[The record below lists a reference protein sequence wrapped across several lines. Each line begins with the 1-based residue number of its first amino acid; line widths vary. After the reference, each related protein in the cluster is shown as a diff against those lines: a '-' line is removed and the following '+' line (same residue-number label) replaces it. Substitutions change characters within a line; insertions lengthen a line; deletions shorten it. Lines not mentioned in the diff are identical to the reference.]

1 MNARLPTSLT
11 STDPLPTDW
20 VTRLF
25 DRMLVCFGKRFTD
38 QWASPDPEK
47 LVGYWAERLGGFS
60 AAELKRGVEAMEK
73 MDYPPTLPQFIKL
86 CRPPIDPLA
95 AYYEAVEGVTARERG
110 EVGNWSHPAIF
121 WASVAVGAYDLKGS
135 TYSQI
140 KQRWENALQAEID
153 KGLWVDIPEPLIA
166 LPAPSRRETDRVVA
180 VKVLA
185 GLKDM
190 SGNGKTD
197 HRRWAKKIL
206 ERVAAGESMPAVSVR
221 MAKEA
226 LAEVNHD

>member
-1 MNARLPTSLT
+1 MNAPLPTSLT
-11 STDPLPTDW
+11 STEALPTQW
-20 VTRLF
+20 VTRIF
-25 DRMLVCFGKRFTD
+25 DVMLATFGKKFID
-38 QWASPDPEK
+38 QWVGVEPQK
-47 LVGYWAERLGGFS
+47 LQAHWAAKLAGFS
-60 AAELKRGVEAMEK
+60 SAELKRGVDALDK
-73 MDYPPTLPQFIKL
+73 QTFCPTLPDFMRL

-121 WASVAVGAYDLKGS
+121 WASVAVGAHDLKSS
-135 TYSQI
+135 TYSHI
-140 KQRWENALQAEID
+140 KQRWETALQAEID
-153 KGLWVDIPEPLIA
+153 KGQWVAIPEPMIA

-180 VKVLA
+180 AKVLA

-197 HRRWAKKIL
+197 HRRWAQKIL
-206 ERVAAGESMPAVSVR
+206 ERVASGESMPAVSVR

-226 LAEVNHD
+226 LAEVAYD